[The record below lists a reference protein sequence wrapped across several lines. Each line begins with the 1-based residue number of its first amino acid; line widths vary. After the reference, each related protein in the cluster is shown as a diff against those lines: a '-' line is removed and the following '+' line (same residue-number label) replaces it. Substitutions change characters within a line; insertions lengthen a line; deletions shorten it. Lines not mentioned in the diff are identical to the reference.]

1 MERSIKSERAA
12 RRRQDPVSCRLCRL
26 KKLKCSRL
34 HPCSNCTARGA
45 ECEFDSNQS
54 VTSSRIQQDAEPSN
68 SAILS
73 RLQRLED
80 MILRMNQNL
89 PSTPESAT
97 TSRRLEADQL
107 PPTLL
112 TPAEESHL
120 IESGDLSSIG
130 TRQPSL
136 VSLAFSLTG
145 SFLPLLFF
153 QGVHREIDE
162 NAGCLYFLINTS

>member
-1 MERSIKSERAA
+1 MERSIKSERAV

-54 VTSSRIQQDAEPSN
+54 VTSTRIQQDAEPSN

-89 PSTPESAT
+89 PRTPEST
-97 TSRRLEADQL
+97 NTSRRIETDQL
-107 PPTLL
+107 PSNLL

-120 IESGDLSSIG
+120 IESSDLSSIG

-136 VSLAFSLTG
+136 VSLAF
-145 SFLPLLFF
+145 LLNKLRCFVSSNH
-153 QGVHREIDE
+153 QPRSSCLVRECQS
-162 NAGCLYFLINTS
+162 NAR

>member
-1 MERSIKSERAA
+1 MDRPVKSERAV

-54 VTSSRIQQDAEPSN
+54 VTSTRIQQDAEPSN

-97 TSRRLEADQL
+97 ASRRLEPDQL
-107 PPTLL
+107 PPNLL

-120 IESGDLSSIG
+120 IESNDLSSIG

-136 VSLAFSLTG
+136 VSLA
-145 SFLPLLFF
+145 LLFN
-153 QGVHREIDE
+153 GL
-162 NAGCLYFLINTS
+162 LYGASSPSDKCTSGSLWAV